1 MKLILG
7 KFLGILLTV
16 ALVMSLIP
24 AMVVLA
30 DSNDAKPFKVGGYY
44 LDGETID
51 FGETGCCIAGHGQD
65 FSIKLIGTHTLTI
78 DEIQSIGGRNFV
90 HVLIDEDEDSFIDI
104 VVEDDKVNVS
114 AFYIETGGEGKMF
127 NPYTVAGISLSEAI
141 KSRFAEEVDAL
152 PEVDDLT
159 LDDESAVKAVR
170 ETYNNYNDEEKSYV
184 SQTSLDELVACEAQI
199 EKLAAEKKVKDTAEE
214 IIKKIDALPLPEF
227 ITLENEDA
235 INELIDEIDELP
247 DNVLDLIPDEKLEKL
262 DAAKDAL
269 DKLKNDIKEVEAV
282 IALIKAL
289 PEADKVTL
297 DDVEAVY
304 DARAAY
310 DELTANQKSLVDA
323 DSKEKLDEVALAT
336 EKLWLN
342 YFMDLADTLLEKYSG
357 VMSDDVQTALE
368 KAVEAGN
375 DLLAEDADPAF
386 TEIVNATDDVY
397 VAVWNADEEL
407 SDIYIFT
414 EGAESSWTK
423 GSKDIIKLRIV
434 QYGLEDD
441 AYDSFLGAG
450 SKVLVDGNAVDAKYL
465 VVEKGSV
472 IISILPEFLETLS
485 VGEHTITANFANSV
499 TLTTKFTVN
508 APASVPATGENNSYL
523 VFAGSSLILLAGCAY
538 LLKKRVTAEK

>member
-1 MKLILG
+1 MKRILG

-44 LDGETID
+44 FNGETID
-51 FGETGCCIAGHGQD
+51 FGETGCYIAGHGED
-65 FSIKLIGTHTLTI
+65 GGKKLTGTHTLTI
-78 DEIQSIGGRNFV
+78 DEIQSIGGHNFV
-90 HVLIDEDEDSFIDI
+90 RVLIDEDEDSFIGI

-127 NPYTVAGISLSEAI
+127 NPYTVAGITLSEAI

-159 LDDESAVKAVR
+159 LDDEAAVKAVR

-269 DKLKNDIKEVEAV
+269 DKLKADIKEVEAV

-310 DELTANQKSLVDA
+310 DVLSERQQSLIDA
-323 DSKEKLDEVALAT
+323 DLKEKLDEVALAT
-336 EKLWLN
+336 EKLWLD
-342 YFMDLADTLLEKYSG
+342 YFIGLADFLLEKYIG
-357 VMSDDVQTALE
+357 VMSEDKQAALE
-368 KAVEAGN
+368 KTVKAGKE
-375 DLLAEDADPAF
+375 LLTEDANPTI
-386 TEIVNATDDVY
+386 TEVYKATDDVY
-397 VAVWNADEEL
+397 DAVWDADDEL
-407 SDIYIFT
+407 SDIYAFT

-423 GSKDIIKLRIV
+423 GSKELFKLHIV
-434 QYGLEDD
+434 QYGLDD
-441 AYDSFLGAG
+441 FAYDSFINAG
-450 SKVLVDGNAVDAKYL
+450 SKVLVDGNAVDDKYL

-472 IISILPEFLETLS
+472 IISIMPEFLETLS
-485 VGEHTITANFANSV
+485 VGEHTITINFDNSV
-499 TLTTKFTVN
+499 TLTTKLTVN
-508 APASVPATGENNSYL
+508 APTAVPATGENISYL
-523 VFAGSSLILLAGCAY
+523 AFAGTSLILLAGCAY
-538 LLKKRVTAEK
+538 VLRKRVTVEK